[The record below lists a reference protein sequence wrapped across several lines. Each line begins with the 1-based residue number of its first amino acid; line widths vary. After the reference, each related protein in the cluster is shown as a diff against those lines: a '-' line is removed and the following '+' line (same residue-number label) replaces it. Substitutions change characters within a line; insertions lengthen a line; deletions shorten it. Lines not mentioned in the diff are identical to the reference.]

1 MTKTTA
7 QLFARLSD
15 SPFDFYLDDDSL
27 IKEESLEAEELV
39 FIEAMAVTVDSE
51 WLDTSLEDG
60 ELASIDNW
68 DEVESFLASL
78 KNEGYTFRVEDK
90 QWENEQYGYSV
101 HALLVVPE

>member
-1 MTKTTA
+1 MTKTA
-7 QLFARLSD
+7 DQLFARLSE

-27 IKEESLEAEELV
+27 IEEESLEADELV

-51 WLDTSLEDG
+51 WLDNPVEG
-60 ELASIDNW
+60 EELASIDNW

-90 QWENEQYGYSV
+90 EWENEQYGYSV